1 MDYGLLVSTF
11 TRQLDGRKLTQQRL
25 LYECL
30 RGAILDGRI
39 AQGSQLIATRTLAA
53 ELGMARNSVI
63 YAYESLAAEG
73 FVVSTRHGTTVAR
86 VGLVRAGHGAG
97 AVKRVAELSRR
108 VRGLRR
114 DGDRMHDLLPFVPGV
129 PDLEAF
135 PLAAWR
141 RCVERAWRQL
151 APHHLGYG
159 RIEGQPA
166 LRHAIAEYLKVSR
179 GVRCEMDQ
187 VFITDGTQTSLD
199 LCARMLADPGDT
211 AWIENPG
218 YGGARAAFQSAGLRL
233 EPVAVDADGLAPR
246 PEQWHDAPPRL
257 IYITPSHQYPLG
269 SILSLER
276 RLRLIEDARAAGA
289 WIVEDDYDSE
299 FRRGGVPLSAV
310 QGLSEDAPVIYLGTF
325 SKTMFPALRL
335 GFMVVPRY
343 LAASI
348 AGTLGEI
355 ARRGHV
361 AEQIA
366 LADFID
372 SGQFARHLR
381 RMRQRYGQRRDALEA
396 ALDRH
401 LRGSVTVSASAG
413 GMHLSARL
421 ELPLADTVVSRAA
434 REQGLIVRPLSTYRL
449 PGTPLAQYNG
459 FVFGYAGVPPGAIDG
474 LIARLAQVIDALRPQ
489 QGS

>member
-1 MDYGLLVSTF
+1 
-11 TRQLDGRKLTQQRL
+11 
-25 LYECL
+25 
-30 RGAILDGRI
+30 
-39 AQGSQLIATRTLAA
+39 
-53 ELGMARNSVI
+53 
-63 YAYESLAAEG
+63 
-73 FVVSTRHGTTVAR
+73 
-86 VGLVRAGHGAG
+86 
-97 AVKRVAELSRR
+97 
-108 VRGLRR
+108 
-114 DGDRMHDLLPFVPGV
+114 
-129 PDLEAF
+129 
-135 PLAAWR
+135 
-141 RCVERAWRQL
+141 
-151 APHHLGYG
+151 
-159 RIEGQPA
+159 
-166 LRHAIAEYLKVSR
+166 
-179 GVRCEMDQ
+179 
-187 VFITDGTQTSLD
+187 
-199 LCARMLADPGDT
+199 
-211 AWIENPG
+211 
-218 YGGARAAFQSAGLRL
+218 
-233 EPVAVDADGLAPR
+233 VAVDADGLAPR

-276 RLRLIEDARAAGA
+276 RLGLMENARAAGA

-421 ELPLADTVVSRAA
+421 ELPLADTAVSRAA
-434 REQGLIVRPLSTYRL
+434 REQGLIVRPLSPYRL

-474 LIARLAQVIDALRPQ
+474 LIARLARVIDALRPP

>member
-1 MDYGLLVSTF
+1 MDYGLLVSTY
-11 TRQLDGRKLTQQRL
+11 TRQLDGRKLTRQRL

-30 RGAILDGRI
+30 RSAILDGRI
-39 AQGSQLIATRTLAA
+39 AQGSQLTATRTLAA

-63 YAYESLAAEG
+63 YAYERLTAEG
-73 FVVSTRHGTTVAR
+73 FVAPTRHGTTVAR
-86 VGLVRAGHGAG
+86 VGLARAGHSAG
-97 AVKRVAELSRR
+97 EPGRVAELSRR
-108 VRGLRR
+108 VGGLQRDR
-114 DGDRMHDLLPFVPGV
+114 DGMHDLLPFVPGV
-129 PDLEAF
+129 PDLEGF

-141 RCVERAWRQL
+141 RCVERAWRQMG
-151 APHHLGYG
+151 PRHLGYG

-199 LCARMLADPGDT
+199 LCARMLADAGDT
-211 AWIENPG
+211 AWVENPG
-218 YGGARAAFQSAGLRL
+218 YGGARAAFQSAGLKL
-233 EPVAVDADGLAPR
+233 EPVPVDADGLAPR
-246 PEQWHDAPPRL
+246 PGQWRDAPPRL

-276 RLRLIEDARAAGA
+276 RLKLIEDARAAGA
-289 WIVEDDYDSE
+289 WIIEDDYDSE
-299 FRRGGVPLSAV
+299 FRRDGVPLSAV

-335 GFMVVPRY
+335 GFMVVPRC
-343 LAASI
+343 LATAV
-348 AGTLGEI
+348 AGTLGELS
-355 ARRGHV
+355 RRGHV
-361 AEQIA
+361 AEQVA

-381 RMRQRYGQRRDALEA
+381 RMRQRYSQRRDALQA
-396 ALDRH
+396 ALERH
-401 LRGSVTVSASAG
+401 LRGSVTVSGSAG

-421 ELPLADTVVSRAA
+421 ALPLADTLVSRAA

-449 PGTPLAQYNG
+449 PGTPLEQYNG
-459 FVFGYAGVPPGAIDG
+459 FVFGYAGVPASAIDG
-474 LIARLAQVIDALRPQ
+474 LIARLASVIASLQ
-489 QGS
+489 QGPAA